1 MGTQGAMA
9 GERTDYLSVALR
21 ARAAIKT
28 LKSLK
33 NERQEVLTLSN
44 SELEQD
50 LKSVVQ
56 SLKAIES
63 SEPLHA
69 KLSHEAPYRRF
80 EELQTLDEVSRSF
93 KDAQL
98 LARLEALLSGRRQQ
112 DDMRT
117 AIRLFSA
124 IERRALYHYKIRLG
138 RGRAFRCET
147 ASRSAA
153 TRGGFSICVR
163 GNGFPRLCAPS

>member
-1 MGTQGAMA
+1 MEGLAAMA
-9 GERTDYLSVALR
+9 GERTNYLSVALR
-21 ARAAIKT
+21 ARGAIKT
-28 LKSLK
+28 LKSLM
-33 NERQEVLTLSN
+33 NARQGLLSLPN
-44 SELEQD
+44 PELQED

-80 EELQTLDEVSRSF
+80 EEVQTLDEVSKSF

-98 LARLEALLSGRRQQ
+98 LARLEALLSGGYQQ

-124 IERRALYHYKIRLG
+124 IERRALYHY
-138 RGRAFRCET
+138 
-147 ASRSAA
+147 SD
-153 TRGGFSICVR
+153 
-163 GNGFPRLCAPS
+163 PSWAGSGV

>member
-1 MGTQGAMA
+1 MEMFAMA
-9 GERTDYLSVALR
+9 GERTNYLSVALR

-28 LKSLK
+28 LKCLMK
-33 NERQEVLTLSN
+33 ERQGLLCLSN

-63 SEPLHA
+63 SDPLHA
-69 KLSHEAPYRRF
+69 KLSHEAPYLRF
-80 EELQTLDEVSRSF
+80 EELQTVDEVSKSF
-93 KDAQL
+93 KDEQL
-98 LARLEALLSGRRQQ
+98 LVSLEALLNGGCQQ

-124 IERRALYHYKIRLG
+124 IERKALYHYSDPAWAG
-138 RGRAFRCET
+138 SGD
-147 ASRSAA
+147 
-153 TRGGFSICVR
+153 
-163 GNGFPRLCAPS
+163 

>member
-1 MGTQGAMA
+1 MESQGAMA
-9 GERTDYLSVALR
+9 GERTNYLSVALR
-21 ARAAIKT
+21 ARAAIKA
-28 LKSLK
+28 LKSLI
-33 NERQEVLTLSN
+33 NDPQGILSLSN

-50 LKSVVQ
+50 IKSVVQ

-80 EELQTLDEVSRSF
+80 EELQTLDEVSRAF
-93 KDAQL
+93 KDTQL
-98 LARLEALLSGRRQQ
+98 LVRLEALLSGRSEQ

-124 IERRALYHYKIRLG
+124 IESRALYHYSDPSW
-138 RGRAFRCET
+138 A
-147 ASRSAA
+147 AS
-153 TRGGFSICVR
+153 GV
-163 GNGFPRLCAPS
+163 